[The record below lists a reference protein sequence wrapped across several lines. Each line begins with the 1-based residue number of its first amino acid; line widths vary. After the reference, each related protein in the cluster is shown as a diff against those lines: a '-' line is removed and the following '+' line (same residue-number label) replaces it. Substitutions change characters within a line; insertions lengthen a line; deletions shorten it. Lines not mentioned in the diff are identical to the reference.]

1 MHIIDRRREGGKS
14 LTNRQR
20 FLKRSKALVKK
31 AVKEASSGR
40 SIKDAGKGGD
50 IVIPADGVHEPSLRK
65 GKDGGKRERVLPGNK
80 EFLEGDRIA
89 RPEEGAGRGNK
100 ASDSG
105 EGEDDYT
112 FNLSREEFLELF
124 LEDLELPDLA
134 KRQVMG
140 VEEVIPERA
149 GFQSVGSPSAIAI
162 GRTMRNSMSRRI
174 ALRRPR
180 DEEIAAAEEAI
191 ARLKEIDAPE
201 AKLKA
206 GEERLA
212 TLMRRRKFI
221 PFIDPLDVKYR
232 RYEGVPQP
240 VARAVMFCLMDVSG
254 SMDSHMKDLAKRFYS
269 LLYLFLKTRYSRVEV
284 VFIRHTHEAKEV
296 DEETFFYSRE
306 SGGTIVSTALDAM
319 LEAVKER
326 YPADQWNIY
335 AAQASDGD
343 NLPSDNLKTVT
354 MLQETILPLCQ
365 YYAYLEVGNEDQV
378 RFRMSSDEETGLWRA
393 YHHLV
398 ESGGQLA
405 MRKVM
410 HRREIFPVFADL
422 FKKQDTAKAKAKT

>member
-31 AVKEASSGR
+31 AVKDASSGR

-50 IVIPADGVHEPSLRK
+50 IIIPADGVHEPSLRK
-65 GKDGGKRERVLPGNK
+65 GREGGRRERVMPGNK
-80 EFLEGDRIA
+80 EFLEGDRIE
-89 RPEEGAGRGNK
+89 RPEDGQGRGNK

-112 FNLSREEFLELF
+112 FNLSSEEFMELF

-140 VEEVIPERA
+140 VEDVIPERA
-149 GFQSVGSPSAIAI
+149 GFQSAGSPSAIAI
-162 GRTMRNSMSRRI
+162 GRTMRNSMSRRV

-180 DEEIAAAEEAI
+180 DEEIEAAQSAIAKLITDEAPAAKIKTAEE
-191 ARLKEIDAPE
+191 K
-201 AKLKA
+201 
-206 GEERLA
+206 LA
-212 TLMRRRKFI
+212 TLNRRRKFI

-232 RYEGVPQP
+232 RFEGVPQP

-254 SMDSHMKDLAKRFYS
+254 SMDDHMKDLAKRFYS

-296 DEETFFYSRE
+296 DEQTFFYSRE
-306 SGGTIVSTALDAM
+306 SGGTIVSTALDQM
-319 LEAVKER
+319 FDIIRER

-343 NLPSDNLKTVT
+343 NLPSDNLKTIT
-354 MLQETILPLCQ
+354 MLQDTILPLCQ
-365 YYAYLEVGNEDQV
+365 YYAYLEVGNEDQQ
-378 RFRMSSDEETGLWRA
+378 RFRMSGDDETGLWRA

-398 ESGGQLA
+398 ESGGA
-405 MRKVM
+405 VEMRKVK
-410 HRREIFPVFADL
+410 HRREIFPVFAEL
-422 FKKQDTAKAKAKT
+422 FKKRETAKASA

>member
-31 AVKEASSGR
+31 AVKEASTGR
-40 SIKDAGKGGD
+40 SIKDADKGGD

-65 GKDGGKRERVLPGNK
+65 GPGIGRRERVLPGNK
-80 EFLEGDRIA
+80 EFLEGDRIE
-89 RPEEGAGRGNK
+89 RPEDGQGQGNK

-112 FNLSREEFLELF
+112 FNLSSEEFMELF

-140 VEEVIPERA
+140 VEEMIPERA
-149 GFQSVGSPSAIAI
+149 GFQSAGPPSSIAI
-162 GRTMRNSMSRRI
+162 GRTMRNSMSRRV

-180 DEEIAAAEEAI
+180 DGEILAAQEAI
-191 ARLKEIDAPE
+191 

-206 GEERLA
+206 DDAPAAKIKAGEDKLA
-212 TLMRRRKFI
+212 TLERRRKFI

-232 RYEGVPQP
+232 RFEGVPQP

-296 DEETFFYSRE
+296 DEQTFFYSRE
-306 SGGTIVSTALDAM
+306 SGGTIVSTAFEEM
-319 LEAVKER
+319 QNIVQER

-343 NLPSDNLKTVT
+343 NLPSDNLKTVS
-354 MLQETILPLCQ
+354 MLQEVILPLCQ
-365 YYAYLEVGNEDQV
+365 YYAYLEVGNEDQQ
-378 RFRMSSDEETGLWRA
+378 RFRMSGDEETGLWRA
-393 YHHLV
+393 YHHLQA
-398 ESGGQLA
+398 SGGQVA
-405 MRKVM
+405 MRKVK
-410 HRREIFPVFADL
+410 RRQEIFPVFADL
-422 FKKQDTAKAKAKT
+422 FKKRTAQTSSANA